1 MTDLKITTW
10 NIKHFSRALSDPSA
24 LMQRRRSAIADEVLQ
39 IDADI
44 LCIIE
49 GPGDLTLL
57 QAFVDDPNGLNG
69 KYKIPVIPGT
79 DDLLSLDPQN
89 PRKALSKLYNM
100 QGTDR
105 TGNQWVWFLVK
116 DQVFQNATQR
126 SLQDPEVWNQF
137 VGRTTWEVNLWG
149 DMSTRT
155 HRHWRQ
161 PQVLVLEL
169 EGVRAEFIGMH
180 LKSKI
185 NMRKPFD
192 ENGKLLPDYVQEAI
206 KARIKLATEAEN
218 IRHYIDARFKQE
230 PAPRIFVL
238 GDANDGPGKRFF
250 ERQYLFFDLLSN
262 LQGNVFFA
270 RQFLNHCLFDFE
282 DQLRWSTVFRDPIEP
297 ELRLQLIDHILFTQS
312 LVNKNEFPRIESGSG
327 LVEHTI
333 HETINAI
340 LPGEDTSDHRPVSV
354 VVRWSQ

>member
-10 NIKHFSRALSDPSA
+10 NIEHFARILADDSSE
-24 LMQRRRSAIADEVLQ
+24 MQRRRSAIADEIRQ
-39 IDADI
+39 IDPDI
-44 LCIIE
+44 LCVVE

-57 QAFVDDPNGLNG
+57 QEFVDDPNGLDNR
-69 KYKIPVIPGT
+69 YRIPLIPGT
-79 DDLLSLDPQN
+79 TDLLAPDPAN
-89 PRKALSKLYNM
+89 PRAVLADLYKM
-100 QGTDR
+100 QGNDT
-105 TGNQWVWFLVK
+105 TGNQWIWFLVK
-116 DQVFQNATQR
+116 DQVFDNATQR
-126 SLQDPEVWNQF
+126 LLQNPIVWQEF
-137 VGRTTWEVNLWG
+137 VGHATWRVNLWG

-155 HRHWRQ
+155 HRHWRH

-169 EGVRAEFIGMH
+169 EGARAEFIGVH

-185 NMRKPFD
+185 NRRRPFD
-192 ENGKLLPDYVQEAI
+192 DDGNLLASYVQEAI

-218 IRHYIDARFKQE
+218 VRNYIDARFGQE

-250 ERQYLFFDLLSN
+250 ERQFLFFDLLSN

-282 DQLRWSTVFRDPIEP
+282 EQLRWSTNFRDPIEP
-297 ELRLQLIDHILFTQS
+297 SERFQLLDHILFTQS
-312 LVNKNEFPRIESGSG
+312 LVGDSQFPHLEAGAG

-333 HETINAI
+333 HETISAT
-340 LPGEDTSDHRPVSV
+340 LPGADTSDHHPVSV
-354 VVRWSQ
+354 TVRWSP